1 MDCFLA
7 LSILLFAV
15 AVMATLAAKGSNTN
29 DNNNESYS
37 KPIRRSSSGG
47 IWLPLRERRRIRR
60 FFKR

>member
-1 MDCFLA
+1 MDCFFA

-15 AVMATLAAKGSNTN
+15 AVMATLAALGSNTN
-29 DNNNESYS
+29 NSNNESYS
-37 KPIRRSSSGG
+37 KPRRSSSGGG

>member
-15 AVMATLAAKGSNTN
+15 AVMATIAAKGSNPN
-29 DNNNESYS
+29 DSNNKSYS
-37 KPIRRSSSGG
+37 KPRSSSSGG

>member
-1 MDCFLA
+1 MDCFFA

-15 AVMATLAAKGSNTN
+15 AVMATIAAKGSNPN
-29 DNNNESYS
+29 DSNNKSYS
-37 KPIRRSSSGG
+37 KPISSSGG